1 MSRPRIDSYQFGR
14 IQIDGRVYTKDVII
28 LPERVVPNW
37 WRESGHSLVMADFEG
52 VLEDLPPTLVVGKGA
67 SERMSVPRETR
78 ERLGERGITV
88 LALPTDEACE
98 RYNEM
103 REEAEVGAAL
113 HLTC

>member
-14 IQIDGRVYTKDVII
+14 IQIDGQVYEQDVII
-28 LPERVVPNW
+28 LPDRVVPNW
-37 WRESGHSLVMADFEG
+37 WREKGHSLAMADLDG
-52 VLEDLPPTLVVGKGA
+52 VLEALPGTLVVGKGA

-78 ERLGERGITV
+78 ERLSERGITV

-98 RYNEM
+98 RYNEL
-103 REEAEVGAAL
+103 REEADVGAAL